1 MVKKLMEKVLEAL
14 VEEEKSLNPE
24 RYKGNDYCYYLIVIE
39 KLNELIEK
47 YDAAYLAFEN
57 EIINDVIVDYDFDG
71 FWDFIF
77 KRYSDEVYK
86 LIQSDEDYYIGMN
99 DSDDEEVIDAYND
112 IYCSSVETI
121 AQEKTGLAIHAF
133 YELDIEEKLFSL
145 LLIDKLEKELSESFS
160 NYIGDEAGFLEE
172 NTLNNII
179 SVRTY

>member
-1 MVKKLMEKVLEAL
+1 MKKTIENF
-14 VEEEKSLNPE
+14 VEEQISKNPE
-24 RYKGNDYCYYLIVIE
+24 RYEGNDYCYYLIVIE

-86 LIQSDEDYYIGMN
+86 LIESDENYYVGMN
-99 DSDDEEVIDAYND
+99 DSDDEEVIDTYND
-112 IYCSSVETI
+112 IYCTSVETI
-121 AQEKTGLAIHAF
+121 AQEKTGLAIDAF
-133 YELDIEEKLFSL
+133 YELKLEERLFSL
-145 LLIDKLEKELSESFS
+145 LMIDKLEIGLSENFS